1 MIRDSINVS
10 LGEGINDIINT
21 FLLLRFINTV
31 ESNSDN
37 IMIFLISYSK
47 ETQNKM
53 ITVEGTIYLIVDT
66 HR

>member
-10 LGEGINDIINT
+10 LEEGINDIINT
-21 FLLLRFINTV
+21 FLLLRLINTV

-37 IMIFLISYSK
+37 IMIFLISYAK

-66 HR
+66 DR